1 MSAAAKK
8 AINVKSVQGFVND
21 FAKLYNLELTTQ
33 KSVQDKRE
41 IEKQLIEQTIS
52 ELNKYEYKD

>member
-1 MSAAAKK
+1 M
-8 AINVKSVQGFVND
+8 ND

-41 IEKQLIEQTIS
+41 IEKQLIEQIIS
-52 ELNKYEYKD
+52 ELDKYEYKD